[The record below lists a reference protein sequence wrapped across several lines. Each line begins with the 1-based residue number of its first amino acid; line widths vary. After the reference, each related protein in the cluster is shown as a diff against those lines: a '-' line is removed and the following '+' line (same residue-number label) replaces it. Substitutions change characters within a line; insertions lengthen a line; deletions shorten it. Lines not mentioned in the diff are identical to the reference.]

1 MEESTAFIKNRKNT
15 KNVELEETHNIP
27 KKKYN
32 FLIILLIIL
41 FLFLLK
47 KFFNKKNN
55 LKDESKA
62 INSTLFDEI
71 LPKIIIDNR
80 FYIPNLSQLFNS
92 RELFINDKNITL
104 DYIHHIR
111 RINQKEE
118 QNYKEELYPN
128 LVPDLSFIENR
139 KNQIDLYTYYNI
151 CNEEKL
157 ISKEKINYSNKPLIS
172 VLIPSYNKGNMIL
185 KSIRSIQNQSLK
197 NIEILILD
205 DASTDNSSSIFKNL
219 LETDPRVRVITHEKN
234 MGAWRSRLDAFL
246 YSKAPYVIH
255 FDSGDFYT
263 DNLVLEDAYNLITK
277 YNLDSVRFSF
287 KLSRLPEDIDYRS
300 WNFTFNVNDT
310 KIVYGR
316 REYNMTYYAYGP
328 IWNRL
333 TRANIFT
340 KGLDYLDEYILNAY
354 KNLYEDRWWNTI
366 ANNASHSYLMVNR
379 VGYIYLRTPG
389 GAGTIKSGTNIRN
402 EKTIKEFIYFW
413 LFDYLLLYK
422 GNNKKNIIYN
432 LKKYQQKINGPKL
445 SSLTSYFEPYLHLL
459 DLLIND
465 NYVEQKDK
473 EFVKMLKND
482 YEKILNKFVHK

>member
-15 KNVELEETHNIP
+15 KNVELEESHNIP

-55 LKDESKA
+55 LKDGLKA
-62 INSTLFDEI
+62 INSTLFDDL
-71 LPKIIIDNR
+71 LPKIIINNKS
-80 FYIPNLSQLFNS
+80 FIPNLSQLFNS

-111 RINQKEE
+111 PINQKEE

-300 WNFTFNVNDT
+300 WNFTFNANDT

-354 KNLYEDRWWNTI
+354 KNLYEDRWWNTM

-379 VGYIYLRTPG
+379 VGYIYLRIPG
-389 GAGTIKSGTNIRN
+389 GAGTIKKGTRIRN

-459 DLLIND
+459 NLLIND

-482 YEKILNKFVHK
+482 YETIIK